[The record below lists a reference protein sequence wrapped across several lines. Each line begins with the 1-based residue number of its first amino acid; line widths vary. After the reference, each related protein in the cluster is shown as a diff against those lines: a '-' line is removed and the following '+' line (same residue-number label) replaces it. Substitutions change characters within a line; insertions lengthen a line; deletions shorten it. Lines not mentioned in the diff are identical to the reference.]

1 MIEGSLKPLFRPQP
15 SPYFYQHRRF
25 AAYHE
30 QGQAP
35 APHAQTIFRLPYL
48 IPNHPAANTA
58 MPHLIANL
66 QAIRNQI
73 AQAEAQAR
81 RPAGSVQL
89 IAVSKTFPADA
100 IRTLY
105 QHGQHHFGENYIQ
118 EWRDKTHQLADCPHI
133 VWHIIGNVQSNKSR
147 LVAERAHWLHTLDS
161 EKLARRLSSQRPA
174 HLPDLQVLL
183 EINIANDPAKHG
195 IAPETLL
202 PLAQTVAPL
211 PRLNLRGLMC
221 VASHTDHHGQL
232 RQQFTQMRHLLAQ
245 LQTIA
250 PQADTLS
257 MGMSGDMVLAIE
269 CGATMVRIGSA
280 IFGKR
285 DYPNAA

>member
-1 MIEGSLKPLFRPQP
+1 M
-15 SPYFYQHRRF
+15 
-25 AAYHE
+25 
-30 QGQAP
+30 
-35 APHAQTIFRLPYL
+35 
-48 IPNHPAANTA
+48 
-58 MPHLIANL
+58 
-66 QAIRNQI
+66 
-73 AQAEAQAR
+73 
-81 RPAGSVQL
+81 
-89 IAVSKTFPADA
+89 
-100 IRTLY
+100 
-105 QHGQHHFGENYIQ
+105 
-118 EWRDKTHQLADCPHI
+118 
-133 VWHIIGNVQSNKSR
+133 
-147 LVAERAHWLHTLDS
+147 
-161 EKLARRLSSQRPA
+161 
-174 HLPDLQVLL
+174 LL

>member
-1 MIEGSLKPLFRPQP
+1 MS
-15 SPYFYQHRRF
+15 H
-25 AAYHE
+25 
-30 QGQAP
+30 
-35 APHAQTIFRLPYL
+35 L
-48 IPNHPAANTA
+48 IP
-58 MPHLIANL
+58 NL
-66 QAIRNQI
+66 QAIQSQI

-105 QHGQHHFGENYIQ
+105 QHGQHHFGENSIQ
-118 EWRDKTHQLADCPHI
+118 EWHDKTHQLADCPHI
-133 VWHIIGNVQSNKSR
+133 IWHIIGNVQSNKSR
-147 LVAERAHWLHTLDS
+147 LVAEHAHWLHTLDS
-161 EKLARRLSSQRPA
+161 EKLARRLSNQRPTQ
-174 HLPDLQVLL
+174 LPDLQVLI
-183 EINIANDPAKHG
+183 EINISGDPAKHG
-195 IAPETLL
+195 IAPEEL
-202 PLAQTVAPL
+202 PALAQAISAL

-221 VASHTDHHGQL
+221 VASNTPNPAEL
-232 RQQFTQMRHLLAQ
+232 RQQFGQMRQLLAQ

>member
-1 MIEGSLKPLFRPQP
+1 MS
-15 SPYFYQHRRF
+15 H
-25 AAYHE
+25 
-30 QGQAP
+30 
-35 APHAQTIFRLPYL
+35 L
-48 IPNHPAANTA
+48 IPN
-58 MPHLIANL
+58 L
-66 QAIRNQI
+66 QAVQAQI
-73 AQAEAQAR
+73 AQAEAQAH
-81 RPAGSVQL
+81 RPAHSVQL

-105 QHGQHHFGENYIQ
+105 QHGQRHFGENYIQ
-118 EWRDKTHQLADCPHI
+118 EWRDKTTQLADCPHI
-133 VWHIIGNVQSNKSR
+133 IWHIIGNVQSNKSR
-147 LVAERAHWLHTLDS
+147 LVAEHAHWLHTLDS

-183 EINIANDPAKHG
+183 EINISGDPAKHG
-195 IAPETLL
+195 IAPADLL
-202 PLAQTVAPL
+202 PLAQAIAHL

-221 VASHTDHHGQL
+221 VASNTPNPNQL

>member
-35 APHAQTIFRLPYL
+35 APHAQTIFRLPYP
-48 IPNHPAANTA
+48 IPNHPATNTA
-58 MPHLIANL
+58 MSHLIPNL
-66 QAIRNQI
+66 QAVQAQI

-118 EWRDKTHQLADCPHI
+118 EWRDKTAQLADCPNI

-174 HLPDLQVLL
+174 HLPNLQVLI
-183 EINIANDPAKHG
+183 EINISGDPAKHG
-195 IAPETLL
+195 IAPEEL
-202 PLAQTVAPL
+202 PALAQAISAL

-221 VASHTDHHGQL
+221 VASNTPNPAEL
-232 RQQFTQMRHLLAQ
+232 RQQFGQMRQLLAQ

-285 DYPNAA
+285 DYSAA

>member
-1 MIEGSLKPLFRPQP
+1 MS
-15 SPYFYQHRRF
+15 H
-25 AAYHE
+25 
-30 QGQAP
+30 
-35 APHAQTIFRLPYL
+35 L
-48 IPNHPAANTA
+48 IPN
-58 MPHLIANL
+58 L
-66 QAIRNQI
+66 QAVQAQI
-73 AQAEAQAR
+73 AQTEAQTEAQAEAQAR

-118 EWRDKTHQLADCPHI
+118 EWRDKTAQLADCPNI

-147 LVAERAHWLHTLDS
+147 LVAEHAHWLHTLDS

-174 HLPDLQVLL
+174 HLPDLQVLI
-183 EINIANDPAKHG
+183 EINIAGDPAKHG
-195 IAPETLL
+195 IAPADLL
-202 PLAQTVAPL
+202 PLAQAISAL

-221 VASHTDHHGQL
+221 VASNTPNPAEL
-232 RQQFTQMRHLLAQ
+232 RQQFGQMRQLLAQ

>member
-1 MIEGSLKPLFRPQP
+1 MS
-15 SPYFYQHRRF
+15 
-25 AAYHE
+25 
-30 QGQAP
+30 
-35 APHAQTIFRLPYL
+35 
-48 IPNHPAANTA
+48 
-58 MPHLIANL
+58 HLILNL
-66 QAIRNQI
+66 QAVQAQI

-118 EWRDKTHQLADCPHI
+118 EWRDKTAQLADCPNI

-147 LVAERAHWLHTLDS
+147 PVAEHAHWLHTLDS
-161 EKLARRLSSQRPA
+161 AKLAQRLSKQRPA
-174 HLPDLQVLL
+174 HLPDLQVLI
-183 EINIANDPAKHG
+183 EINIAREPAKHG
-195 IAPETLL
+195 IAPEALL
-202 PLAQTVAPL
+202 SLAQTIATL
-211 PRLNLRGLMC
+211 SRLNLRGLMC
-221 VASHTDHHGQL
+221 VAAHSGNPSKL
-232 RQQFTQMRHLLAQ
+232 RQQFNQMHSLLAQ

-257 MGMSGDMVLAIE
+257 MGMSSDMTLAIA

-285 DYPNAA
+285 DYSAA

>member
-1 MIEGSLKPLFRPQP
+1 MQR
-15 SPYFYQHRRF
+15 RRF

-30 QGQAP
+30 QEQAP
-35 APHAQTIFRLPYL
+35 APHAQTIFRLPKYPFPRPTPFRL
-48 IPNHPAANTA
+48 PYPIPNHPATNTA
-58 MPHLIANL
+58 MSHLIPNL
-66 QAIRNQI
+66 QAVQAQI
-73 AQAEAQAR
+73 AQAEAHAR

-118 EWRDKTHQLADCPHI
+118 EWRDKTAQLADCPNI

-161 EKLARRLSSQRPA
+161 EKLARRLSNQRPA
-174 HLPDLQVLL
+174 HLPDLQVLI
-183 EINIANDPAKHG
+183 EINISGDPAKHG
-195 IAPETLL
+195 IAPEEL
-202 PLAQTVAPL
+202 PALAQAISAL

-221 VASHTDHHGQL
+221 VASNTPNPAEL
-232 RQQFTQMRHLLAQ
+232 RQQFDQMRQLLAQ
-245 LQTIA
+245 LQTHA

-257 MGMSGDMVLAIE
+257 MGMSSDMTLAIE

-285 DYPNAA
+285 NYLNAA

>member
-1 MIEGSLKPLFRPQP
+1 MQR
-15 SPYFYQHRRF
+15 RRF
-25 AAYHE
+25 TAYHE
-30 QGQAP
+30 QEQAP
-35 APHAQTIFRLPYL
+35 APHAQTIFRLPYP

-58 MPHLIANL
+58 MSHLIPNL
-66 QAIRNQI
+66 QAVQAQI
-73 AQAEAQAR
+73 AQAEAQAH
-81 RPAGSVQL
+81 RPAHSVQL
-89 IAVSKTFPADA
+89 IAVSKTFPADN

-105 QHGQHHFGENYIQ
+105 QHGQRHFGENYIQ
-118 EWRDKTHQLADCPHI
+118 EWHDKTHQLADCPHI
-133 VWHIIGNVQSNKSR
+133 IWHIIGNVQSNKSR
-147 LVAERAHWLHTLDS
+147 LVAEHAHWLHTLDS

-183 EINIANDPAKHG
+183 EINISGDPAKHG
-195 IAPETLL
+195 IAPADLL
-202 PLAQTVAPL
+202 PLAQAIAHL

-221 VASHTDHHGQL
+221 VASNTPDPNQL